1 MTNSEASFKSF
12 WLIANEISII
22 DEEESR
28 NGNETSLHFI
38 NVSYL
43 FDSFGNFLCH
53 FGNQYKIR
61 LNTRLSCS
69 ARDKIKD
76 WKRLYHQLSIAGD
89 HIAVRNHF
97 FFFPPSKHYSA
108 SMNSR
113 QGPDAHT
120 LWLWIHSTK
129 GWDSWRLSVW
139 SINTDRPGRNYCS
152 HPPPPSISPILTKS
166 WINQLT

>member
-1 MTNSEASFKSF
+1 MTNSKASFKSF

-28 NGNETSLHFI
+28 NGSETSLHFI
-38 NVSYL
+38 NVSCL

-53 FGNQYKIR
+53 FGNQYKIQ

-89 HIAVRNHF
+89 HIAIRNHF
-97 FFFPPSKHYSA
+97 FFPLHPNITQPPWTLVKGQMHTHYGNEYTA
-108 SMNSR
+108 QR
-113 QGPDAHT
+113 DGTA
-120 LWLWIHSTK
+120 
-129 GWDSWRLSVW
+129 GGYRFGW
-139 SINTDRPGRNYCS
+139 SIQTGQGGATALTT
-152 HPPPPSISPILTKS
+152 PSLPFLPSWDKS
-166 WINQLT
+166 

>member
-1 MTNSEASFKSF
+1 MTNSKASFKSF

-28 NGNETSLHFI
+28 NGRETSLHFI
-38 NVSYL
+38 NISCL

-53 FGNQYKIR
+53 FGNQYKIW

-89 HIAVRNHF
+89 HIAIRNH

-129 GWDSWRLSVW
+129 GWTAGGYRFGW
-139 SINTDRPGRNYCS
+139 SIQTGGRGATALTT
-152 HPPPPSISPILTKS
+152 PSLPFLPS
-166 WINQLT
+166 WD

>member
-1 MTNSEASFKSF
+1 MTNSKASFKSF

-28 NGNETSLHFI
+28 NGSETSLHFI
-38 NVSYL
+38 NVSCL

-53 FGNQYKIR
+53 FGNQYKIQ

-89 HIAVRNHF
+89 HIAIRNHF
-97 FFFPPSKHYSA
+97 FFPSIQTLLSLHELSSRA
-108 SMNSR
+108 RCTHIMAANSQHKGMGQLAVIGLVDQYR
-113 QGPDAHT
+113 QAREE
-120 LWLWIHSTK
+120 LLHS
-129 GWDSWRLSVW
+129 
-139 SINTDRPGRNYCS
+139 
-152 HPPPPSISPILTKS
+152 PPPPSHFSHLETKS
-166 WINQLT
+166 

>member
-1 MTNSEASFKSF
+1 MTNSKASFKSF

-28 NGNETSLHFI
+28 NGRETSLHFI
-38 NVSYL
+38 NISCL

-53 FGNQYKIR
+53 FGNQYKIQ

-89 HIAVRNHF
+89 HIAIRNH

-139 SINTDRPGRNYCS
+139 LINTDRPERSYCTH
-152 HPPPPSISPILTKS
+152 HPLPPISPILRLNL
-166 WINQLT
+166 NQLT